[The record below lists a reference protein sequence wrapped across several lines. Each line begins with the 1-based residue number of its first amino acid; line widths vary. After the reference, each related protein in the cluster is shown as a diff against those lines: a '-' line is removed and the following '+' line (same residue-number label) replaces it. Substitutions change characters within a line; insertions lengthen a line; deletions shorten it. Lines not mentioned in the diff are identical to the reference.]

1 MSTKRQNQKEKQKIM
16 QPLQEHNEMVAEPKI
31 LSCEVGDTQ
40 KQFQIDNMRDSNEY
54 LNSDVTYQQYCKK
67 ELNLDQFE
75 QFPQNSSNNLIDNN
89 YPLKMMDSTQQQDC
103 KKIQKQ
109 NASTKQ
115 TNDFQQLQ
123 EIQNPNQLDRKSL
136 QKQSKETKPQSTL
149 NEEIKTFEERIVKY
163 TSEVNQEIKLSP
175 KLSDEWKKK
184 FTFIKKKK

>member
-16 QPLQEHNEMVAEPKI
+16 QPLQEHNDTEPKI
-31 LSCEVGDTQ
+31 LSCEVGDNQ
-40 KQFQIDNMRDSNEY
+40 KQFHIDNLRDSNEY
-54 LNSDVTYQQYCKK
+54 LNSDK
-67 ELNLDQFE
+67 ELNLDQLE
-75 QFPQNSSNNLIDNN
+75 QFPQNSSNNLIDNH
-89 YPLKMMDSTQQQDC
+89 YPQKMMDSTQQQDC

-115 TNDFQQLQ
+115 TNDSQQLQ